1 MEVYIYDNGVAKTRE
16 VKIGNLYP
24 DGNIVILEGLNKN
37 EKVITAGVNTIIDGE
52 KVKLIPEE
60 SETNV
65 GNVL

>member
-1 MEVYIYDNGVAKTRE
+1 M
-16 VKIGNLYP
+16 
-24 DGNIVILEGLNKN
+24 ILEGLNKN